1 MYPPYRRAAAVT
13 PHATTSLA
21 TFGACHALWVG
32 GAGNVT
38 LTTIGGE
45 SVTITAVPAGT
56 LIPIACLHITA
67 ATASAIIA
75 LYR

>member
-1 MYPPYRRAAAVT
+1 MLPPYRRAVAVT
-13 PHATTSLA
+13 PHATNSLQA
-21 TFGACHALWVG
+21 NGPCHALWVG

-38 LTTIGGE
+38 LTTIGGD

-56 LIPIACLHITA
+56 FIPIACLHITA
-67 ATASAIIA
+67 ATATAIIA